1 MLRARIP
8 KGALILRLVPLKKV
22 RQVEIAVASLHER
35 CKDGVSLGGRTGRVA
50 GKQRRCI
57 RRGLIDDPKVGWFN
71 HLHVGDGVDETSIV
85 GLVNDL
91 IADDKFIDAQEHLVF
106 AHPMTGDNDISLSS
120 GHRSAGP
127 VARTEV
133 EGGESNSLVQP
144 HFDIDSRNRNGAELD
159 HGLCCF
165 GV

>member
-1 MLRARIP
+1 M
-8 KGALILRLVPLKKV
+8 PLKEA
-22 RQVEIAVASLHER
+22 RQGEIAVSSLHER

-57 RRGLIDDPKVGWFN
+57 RWSLIDDPKVGRFN
-71 HLHVGDGVDETSIV
+71 HLHVGDGVDEPSIV
-85 GLVNDL
+85 GIENDL

-106 AHPMTGDNDISLSS
+106 AHPMTGDNDIALSS
-120 GHRSAGP
+120 RHCSAGP

-144 HFDIDSRNRNGAELD
+144 HFDVDSGNCNGAELD

>member
-8 KGALILRLVPLKKV
+8 KGALILRLVPLKEV
-22 RQVEIAVASLHER
+22 RQGEIAVASLHER

-50 GKQRRCI
+50 GKQRGCI

-106 AHPMTGDNDISLSS
+106 AHPMTGDNDVALSS

-127 VARTEV
+127 VARAQV
-133 EGGESNSLVQP
+133 ERGESNSLV
-144 HFDIDSRNRNGAELD
+144 
-159 HGLCCF
+159 
-165 GV
+165 